1 MTLNQRRRS
10 ILPPYSSHPEEM
22 VDKIDLSRYEVD
34 GDYYLS
40 STVFRVSFPSDFLL
54 RQYATLLQ
62 VENRVFKIPWE
73 FLTDVSSLFA
83 ALYNLPQPNTN
94 HVLEEGSSPD
104 CPIRLEGI
112 LASDFKA
119 LLKILI
125 PKYAS

>member
-62 VENRVFKIPWE
+62 VENRVFKIPWVG
-73 FLTDVSSLFA
+73 VSHRCLQSFCGLI
-83 ALYNLPQPNTN
+83 Q
-94 HVLEEGSSPD
+94 
-104 CPIRLEGI
+104 
-112 LASDFKA
+112 LASA
-119 LLKILI
+119 
-125 PKYAS
+125 KYEPCT